1 MNLVDTSLTDIQIL
15 YLLQRRL
22 QTRIRNKVYEK
33 VLKETSTCIRN
44 DVNDNVWMLAD
55 KSEDIDSIRN
65 YVQQ

>member
-1 MNLVDTSLTDIQIL
+1 MNLVDTFLTDIQIL

>member
-1 MNLVDTSLTDIQIL
+1 MYLVDTSLTDIQIL

-65 YVQQ
+65 YVQ